1 MKLPFKTPGP
11 PNKMPRGVKY
21 AWGGI
26 MTLLLA
32 GSMYLDRGHELMPL
46 IHRAIDLMQV
56 QTAPIPNK

>member
-1 MKLPFKTPGP
+1 
-11 PNKMPRGVKY
+11 MPRGVKY